1 MQMCNSFGQSD
12 TSGGD
17 APDALAQLDVGPRHS
32 ALPVGEGSLSV
43 VSVESISGEEGPLNQ
58 QGESDSL
65 SLIIMHYSIM
75 HDYQYSKLLLPKSNQ
90 EIWAFPG
97 CIDFPANT

>member
-65 SLIIMHYSIM
+65 SPIIMHYGIM
-75 HDYQYSKLLLPKSNQ
+75 HDYQYSKNLLTKSQ
-90 EIWAFPG
+90 
-97 CIDFPANT
+97 